1 MQKIALEN
9 IKLLYESRVA
19 VFKLLNYYYY
29 WIISDAEYKTTP
41 GKGIPN
47 MLARA
52 ASAVKQML
60 QRLTIEL
67 AQVKAGNISENSIIE
82 IYQII

>member
-1 MQKIALEN
+1 
-9 IKLLYESRVA
+9 
-19 VFKLLNYYYY
+19 
-29 WIISDAEYKTTP
+29 
-41 GKGIPN
+41 

-67 AQVKAGNISENSIIE
+67 AQVKAGNISENLIIE